1 MDSSLVTAPRVA
13 LVGYPGSGNS
23 WIRMLLELSS
33 GLSTCSDRSEK
44 HEDLGCF
51 LTLTHHLVMMH
62 RQRSR

>member
-1 MDSSLVTAPRVA
+1 MIDDEILF
-13 LVGYPGSGNS
+13 
-23 WIRMLLELSS
+23 IRMLLELSS

-51 LTLTHHLVMMH
+51 LTLTHHMVMMH